1 MRRGRLAGFL
11 VAAFALRLAFGLC
24 SEFWMDD
31 ERQIY
36 PIGLKDFTT
45 GEWPYLGPDV
55 VYTRSQV
62 PGGLQGALIGWPFRV
77 VAAPESPFVLLNL
90 LSLGSLWLLTWYIGR
105 RLPDVPRWFLW
116 PLVFFAPWT
125 LNFSTHVTNPSY
137 VLTGGVLFFV
147 AIFELLPPLRTGL
160 VPRPL
165 AWLMGGFAL
174 LWVAQLH
181 MSTPLLLPF
190 VLAAFVAA
198 AAEGW
203 RPVWQGAGWFLAGAL
218 VAGSTLVPTLLEHG
232 PSAGGIAANVLF
244 DPAGVRRLPEIV
256 ARFFS
261 FASYE
266 LPRFVGPNTATRMAF
281 LHSYPWAA
289 PFAVFAGVCG
299 LLQPV
304 VLLVFLFRRRGQP
317 PGFAAVRAMTVAT
330 VAIVYVS
337 FVFSVKD
344 PASHTFY
351 VTLPVVTIYA
361 VYCWRP
367 FLQHPVGRAVAAA
380 LIVSGLVT
388 HLAIAIDGFHRR
400 SLYRDR
406 ALVVRALE
414 ARDYRILGE
423 RRPVLWD
430 LERAGQ

>member
-11 VAAFALRLAFGLC
+11 VVAFALRLAFGLC

-36 PIGLKDFTT
+36 LIGLKYFTT
-45 GEWPYLGPDV
+45 GDWPYLGPDV

-62 PGGLQGALIGWPFRV
+62 PGGLQGALIGWPFQV

-147 AIFELLPPLRTGL
+147 AIFELLPSLRAGL

-165 AWLMGGFAL
+165 AWLMGGFSL
-174 LWVAQLH
+174 LSVTQLH
-181 MSTPLLLPF
+181 
-190 VLAAFVAA
+190 
-198 AAEGW
+198 
-203 RPVWQGAGWFLAGAL
+203 
-218 VAGSTLVPTLLEHG
+218 
-232 PSAGGIAANVLF
+232 
-244 DPAGVRRLPEIV
+244 
-256 ARFFS
+256 
-261 FASYE
+261 
-266 LPRFVGPNTATRMAF
+266 
-281 LHSYPWAA
+281 
-289 PFAVFAGVCG
+289 
-299 LLQPV
+299 
-304 VLLVFLFRRRGQP
+304 
-317 PGFAAVRAMTVAT
+317 
-330 VAIVYVS
+330 
-337 FVFSVKD
+337 
-344 PASHTFY
+344 
-351 VTLPVVTIYA
+351 A

-400 SLYRDR
+400 SLSRDR

-414 ARDYRILGE
+414 TRDYRILGE

-430 LERAGQ
+430 LERAGR